1 MNTTLTAS
9 RGKIGRRVITCLQT
23 VDIGRL
29 PADPVWLVPGGFIAV
44 TGQGPIDSNESSK
57 TTLEAALS
65 LIHGDPGWRQDS
77 SQFSSYAAELLFNP
91 PNAPAGARVRA
102 DTGFIVAVFTDIAG
116 DGSGRLPGT
125 GDSVTVWIRLRR
137 HEDPAFETALTSGV
151 YLASGE
157 TNRERI
163 QDAKRKWATL
173 RCPKWGPQ
181 RYARE
186 LFGPGVSCLS
196 YVSTRGGRSEQRST
210 LLGSDISQL
219 RPEQIAGQLVDL
231 AGMRQLF
238 DNEAAQRIEFFRL
251 SRALTA
257 KEQEV
262 AKASATLSGYAHE
275 IEALDR
281 RQSLLDQAT
290 AARERYIADTVLQ
303 VMADL
308 AQLRSDRADAT
319 LLAEQARRDVAEAN
333 ERLAGLN
340 AAVVARKVS
349 AAADALASARQARE
363 PAARQHHQLQLDL
376 AVIEHNL
383 QEQAAAAAAWSGRPV
398 DVVITEHAAADQEAT
413 AAGLHASHAAQQRDL
428 AAAHLEAVRAGDA
441 GPAGQRLADAG
452 IPWQLLHDGVELA
465 DAVRPLFEPLLHPYL
480 GAICVPPEH
489 EERAAEALSGL
500 PGTLLV
506 CGDGPTPAGVLTAP
520 AGAGGLLA
528 WLAAEGSSHGN
539 TARLNGRITVIGG
552 FAQPTTGRAAREAA
566 ARAVWETAQEIWERA
581 AADAATARDRLDALT
596 DELRAAQAE
605 QACAELEQQ
614 RDANRRQA
622 SSLTQLLT
630 PLDEQWER
638 ADSAY
643 RDAKAEQRDL
653 QARQQEVTAHL
664 KTLRQQSA
672 GADKALTEIDT
683 SAGRLLL
690 HQWARHLDTCEPTGS
705 PQLAD
710 EVGRH
715 QPLDLPEEL
724 TAALA
729 ARVDEALARLPEGPS
744 YREVFTRLEA
754 DLGIGVEITA
764 SRSQHTKATITGPQ
778 TSLDAVTRMALTQ
791 YHEQAAAGDRR
802 RTRDSEE
809 REIVALAEAITTLR
823 TAIDRQAQG
832 MQSAMTRAAAEY
844 DRLKG
849 EYENAYD
856 DVHSHDNSLR
866 NIQRGLEHQVRGL
879 FTRISQRFN
888 EIRYRDGA
896 NGGELVFEITPPSLD
911 VPRHDESPGRGWT
924 MTATP
929 RWARRPPE
937 SGQAPNHVAY
947 HEQANTAQY
956 KLATVQLVLAALL
969 ANEDPIGRVLI
980 LDELGDGLGDAHRER
995 VLDALH
1001 RAAKETGITVLATV
1015 QDDLQHEAFSRCDE
1029 VLALRYASDA
1039 DLLNEPTYMF
1049 AGNRNNAADAALP
1062 PLIDE
1067 LTSSRGPSWSALLTA
1082 YDTAAANAAAERR
1095 IQPDED

>member
-1 MNTTLTAS
+1 MNTTLTTP

-23 VDIGRL
+23 IDIGRL

-57 TTLEAALS
+57 TTMEAALS
-65 LIHGDPGWRQDS
+65 LVHGDPGWRQDS
-77 SQFSSYAAELLFNP
+77 PQFSGYAAELLFNP

-102 DTGFIVAVFTDIAG
+102 DTGFVVAVFTDIAAE
-116 DGSGRLPGT
+116 GSGRLLG
-125 GDSVTVWIRLRR
+125 GSDSVTMWIRLRR
-137 HEDPAFETALTSGV
+137 HDDPAFEAAITTGV
-151 YLASGE
+151 HLASGE

-173 RCPKWGPQ
+173 RGPKWGPQ

-262 AKASATLSGYAHE
+262 TKASVTLSGYAHE

-281 RQSLLDQAT
+281 RQKLLDHAT
-290 AARERYIADTVLQ
+290 ASRERYIAATVMQ
-303 VMADL
+303 VMAEL
-308 AQLRSDRADAT
+308 TQMRVDRAAARI
-319 LLAEQARRDVAEAN
+319 LAEQARHDVAEVN

-340 AAVVARKVS
+340 TAAVARKVT
-349 AAADALASARQARE
+349 ATADAFAAARQARE
-363 PAARQHHQLQLDL
+363 PVAHQRQQLQIDL
-376 AVIEHNL
+376 GVIEHQL
-383 QEQAAAAAAWSGRPV
+383 REQQAAAAVWSGRAV
-398 DVVITEHAAADQEAT
+398 DVVTADHGAAEETAAA
-413 AAGLHASHAAQQRDL
+413 AGEQASIAVQQRDL

-441 GPAGQRLADAG
+441 GPAGQRLTDAG

-465 DAVRPLFEPLLHPYL
+465 DDVRPLFEPLLHPYL
-480 GAICVPPEH
+480 GAICVSSEH
-489 EERAAEALSGL
+489 ETQAVNALTGL

-506 CGDGPTPAGVLTAP
+506 CGNGPVPAGVLAAP

-528 WLAAEGSSHGN
+528 WLAADGSSQGH
-539 TARLNGRITVIGG
+539 TASLNGRITVIGG
-552 FAQPTTGRAAREAA
+552 FAQPTTGHAAREAA
-566 ARAVWETAQEIWERA
+566 ARAAWEAAQEAWKQA
-581 AADAATARDRLDALT
+581 AAEAATARERLQALT

-605 QACAELEQQ
+605 QARVELEQQ
-614 RDANRRQA
+614 RDENRRQTSA
-622 SSLTQLLT
+622 LTQLLT

-638 ADSAY
+638 ADNAH

-653 QARQQEVTAHL
+653 LARQKEVAAHL
-664 KTLRQQSA
+664 KTVRQQA
-672 GADKALTEIDT
+672 AAADKALAEINA

-690 HQWARHLDTCEPTGS
+690 HQWVRHLDACEPQG

-710 EVGRH
+710 DVGLD
-715 QPLDLPEEL
+715 QPLDLSGEL
-724 TAALA
+724 TVALTT
-729 ARVDEALARLPEGPS
+729 RTDVVLAHRPEGPS
-744 YREVFTRLEA
+744 YREIFTRLEA

-764 SRSQHTKATITGPQ
+764 GRNHQTKATITGPQ

-809 REIVALAEAITTLR
+809 REIVALVEAISALR

-832 MQSAMTRAAAEY
+832 MQSAMTRATAEY
-844 DRLKG
+844 DRLKR
-849 EYENAYD
+849 EYETAYD
-856 DVHSHDNSLR
+856 DVHSHDANLR

-879 FTRISQRFN
+879 FTRISHRFN

-896 NGGELVFEITPPSLD
+896 NGGELAFEITPPSLD
-911 VPRHDESPGRGWT
+911 VPRHDEAPGRGWT

-1015 QDDLQHEAFSRCDE
+1015 QDDLQREAFSRCDE
-1029 VLALRYASDA
+1029 VLVLRYASEA

-1049 AGNRNNAADAALP
+1049 AGNRNNDADAALT

-1095 IQPDED
+1095 VQPNED